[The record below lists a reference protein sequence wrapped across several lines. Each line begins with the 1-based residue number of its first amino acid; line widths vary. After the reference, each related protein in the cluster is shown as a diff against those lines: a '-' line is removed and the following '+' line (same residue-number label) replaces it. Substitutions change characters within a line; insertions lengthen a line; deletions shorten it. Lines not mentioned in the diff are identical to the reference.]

1 MKDLHKAIDLISAE
15 RILKVV
21 SFLKWEELSTLM
33 NGRVRQ
39 FVSPDDE
46 YTALIPLS
54 NEFSDYYKV
63 ITDTLQSI
71 ASYENRSLESLI
83 NRILNPS
90 YDILKWRIADNYTK
104 EGKIPFFK
112 MTEAIDNIKDILAI
126 SCLDTLSPSKFHAKV
141 YTNDVN
147 DNISNY
153 SFGQTEIGS
162 YILNILC
169 PLGNYHYEIFEPTEE
184 NIPLNRKI
192 NIKLISSIYNIQ
204 EDLNADNKNKFDEEV
219 DQGIYSINFLDSLMS
234 IYEDTKDTEMN
245 IIVDWCKDVKFIKI
259 SLTRSL
265 IHTHLYKNPPCVQ
278 RSDGRNMHPP
288 ATYLLSASSSQMYT
302 AADRVLQESLPES
315 SRDRP
320 ENILLFLKNA
330 HHLPLPYRSHRN
342 DNPHRLLFPAYV
354 SHLLS
359 VDAILWHLYPIYSKH
374 VTTPG
379 QNCW

>member
-15 RILKVV
+15 RSLKVV

-147 DNISNY
+147 DNI
-153 SFGQTEIGS
+153 IAA
-162 YILNILC
+162 
-169 PLGNYHYEIFEPTEE
+169 PTGIII
-184 NIPLNRKI
+184 NKI
-192 NIKLISSIYNIQ
+192 N
-204 EDLNADNKNKFDEEV
+204 
-219 DQGIYSINFLDSLMS
+219 
-234 IYEDTKDTEMN
+234 
-245 IIVDWCKDVKFIKI
+245 
-259 SLTRSL
+259 
-265 IHTHLYKNPPCVQ
+265 
-278 RSDGRNMHPP
+278 RN
-288 ATYLLSASSSQMYT
+288 
-302 AADRVLQESLPES
+302 V
-315 SRDRP
+315 
-320 ENILLFLKNA
+320 
-330 HHLPLPYRSHRN
+330 
-342 DNPHRLLFPAYV
+342 
-354 SHLLS
+354 
-359 VDAILWHLYPIYSKH
+359 
-374 VTTPG
+374 
-379 QNCW
+379 

>member
-1 MKDLHKAIDLISAE
+1 MQSVTTYMKISYP
-15 RILKVV
+15 
-21 SFLKWEELSTLM
+21 
-33 NGRVRQ
+33 NG
-39 FVSPDDE
+39 
-46 YTALIPLS
+46 
-54 NEFSDYYKV
+54 
-63 ITDTLQSI
+63 
-71 ASYENRSLESLI
+71 
-83 NRILNPS
+83 
-90 YDILKWRIADNYTK
+90 
-104 EGKIPFFK
+104 
-112 MTEAIDNIKDILAI
+112 
-126 SCLDTLSPSKFHAKV
+126 
-141 YTNDVN
+141 
-147 DNISNY
+147 
-153 SFGQTEIGS
+153 
-162 YILNILC
+162 
-169 PLGNYHYEIFEPTEE
+169 
-184 NIPLNRKI
+184 
-192 NIKLISSIYNIQ
+192 
-204 EDLNADNKNKFDEEV
+204 NKN
-219 DQGIYSINFLDSLMS
+219 
-234 IYEDTKDTEMN
+234 TT
-245 IIVDWCKDVKFIKI
+245 VKFIKI